1 MKYSQAHVNKYIL
14 LWFGMLISEK
24 SSVSPVM
31 ISSKGVVVRSTSLI
45 LKAEKLRVVNQL
57 SVYLYMLE

>member
-14 LWFGMLISEK
+14 LQFGMLISEK

-31 ISSKGVVVRSTSLI
+31 ISSKGVVVRGTSLI
-45 LKAEKLRVVNQL
+45 LKAEKLRVVNQQ